1 MEKPGKKLKKVL
13 LIVGITGVVYAG
25 FKYLLPLV
33 IPFLAAYTFAL
44 GLRPSAVWIQEHTA
58 VRIRGKE
65 RKIPVGVVGGAE
77 FLAII
82 AVAAAALYAGL
93 WKAGRELTLF
103 SQQLPLWIEEA
114 DQWLTGRCHTV
125 EDFFSLEPGCLVRL
139 ARDMLVHL
147 SLSLK
152 EAAMPFLMTNSMNI
166 VSGFLKGA
174 VISVI
179 VFLGTILSL
188 QEMDSLKKRRD
199 ASIFWREYEI
209 VGSRLVQAGKA
220 WLKTQGSILV
230 MTTAICIAGL
240 WLMKNPYYILLGIGI
255 GLLDALPVLGTG
267 TVLIPWALFAALQ
280 GQWGTGAFLTG
291 LYIVCY
297 FLREFMEARIMG
309 SQIGLTPLES
319 LAALYVGWKLFGL
332 LGFILGPVGLILI
345 EDIVE
350 AYDSSHTEG
359 KTTM

>member
-1 MEKPGKKLKKVL
+1 
-13 LIVGITGVVYAG
+13 
-25 FKYLLPLV
+25 
-33 IPFLAAYTFAL
+33 
-44 GLRPSAVWIQEHTA
+44 
-58 VRIRGKE
+58 
-65 RKIPVGVVGGAE
+65 
-77 FLAII
+77 
-82 AVAAAALYAGL
+82 
-93 WKAGRELTLF
+93 
-103 SQQLPLWIEEA
+103 
-114 DQWLTGRCHTV
+114 
-125 EDFFSLEPGCLVRL
+125 
-139 ARDMLVHL
+139 
-147 SLSLK
+147 
-152 EAAMPFLMTNSMNI
+152 MPFLMTNSMNI